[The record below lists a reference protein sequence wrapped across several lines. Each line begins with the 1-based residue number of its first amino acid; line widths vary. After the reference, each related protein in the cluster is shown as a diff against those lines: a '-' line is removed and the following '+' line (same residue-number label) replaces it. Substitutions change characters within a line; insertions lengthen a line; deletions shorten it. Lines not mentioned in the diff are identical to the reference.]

1 MKKDR
6 SLPRRGYE
14 TQYQF
19 LYLVASRQQDIS
31 CMGGFH
37 FHQCGRRLR
46 SERGY
51 LLGLSLRRS

>member
-1 MKKDR
+1 MRKDGY
-6 SLPRRGYE
+6 LPQRGYE

-19 LYLVASRQQDIS
+19 LYLVASRQRDIS
-31 CMGGFH
+31 CMGSFH

-51 LLGLSLRRS
+51 LLAQSLRRS